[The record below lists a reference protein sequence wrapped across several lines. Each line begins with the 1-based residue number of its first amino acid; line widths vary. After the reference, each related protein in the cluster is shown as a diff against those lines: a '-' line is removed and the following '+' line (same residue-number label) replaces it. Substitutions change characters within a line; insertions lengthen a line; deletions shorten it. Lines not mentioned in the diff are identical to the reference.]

1 MVALA
6 QLWLYRGLINCFR
19 TFTVKMQLNTCCQ
32 LVTIANR
39 AQNLTESTLLIKLQ
53 QIALS
58 ENAESTNN
66 VNLEVIQKLYK
77 TVFSKEAAVDL
88 NIPEMQA
95 LRAVLKSTKITLQES
110 LELQG
115 YGYSIE
121 NILKHVEPLS
131 EHPELA
137 IGSCIYLPSV
147 K

>member
-1 MVALA
+1 MLS
-6 QLWLYRGLINCFR
+6 
-19 TFTVKMQLNTCCQ
+19 VKA
-32 LVTIANR
+32 VTIAIR
-39 AQNLTESTLLIKLQ
+39 AQILTESALLIKLQ

-66 VNLEVIQKLYK
+66 VNLEV
-77 TVFSKEAAVDL
+77 TDL

-137 IGSCIYLPSV
+137 IGSCIYMPSV